1 MLEEEVLKNKKKTGK
16 FLAWIERVG
25 NKIPHPFILFIW
37 LIIIVWIASFVFA
50 YVGTSVVNPIDGKT
64 VAVKSLISAEGIV
77 YMLKNMIKNFTGFAP
92 LGIVLTMTLGIGL
105 AERVGFLSALMRN
118 TILGASPKVVT
129 FVVMLIGI
137 CGSIASDA
145 AIVIIP
151 AIAATLFASMGRHP
165 LAGIALGYAST
176 SAGFSANLII
186 VGTDALLSGI
196 STEAIQIV
204 NKDLVVTPVDN
215 WYFMFVST
223 FVLAIVGTLICEKI
237 IEPRLGTYKGNKIIG
252 SEEVSPEEKK
262 GLKKAGIGALIYIG
276 IILIVI
282 LPKNSF
288 LRNPKTRSLIPSPFL
303 SSIIPIILILFIIL
317 SYIYGKEVG
326 KIKSGSDIPKYMS
339 LAIEDMSSYIVLVF
353 IIAQFIAYFNW
364 SNLGY
369 VIAVNGVNKLNTA
382 QLTGIPLFI
391 MFILLTSFINLF
403 IGSASAKWLLLAP
416 IFIPVFY
423 MLGYNPAL
431 TQMLYRIGDSTSN
444 IISPISSYF
453 PIILKLSNRYD
464 KKAGVGTILS
474 VMIPYSLIMLGV
486 WTALAMIWFVLG
498 LPLGPNVPIR

>member
-276 IILIVI
+276 IILTVI

-326 KIKSGSDIPKYMS
+326 KDRKS
-339 LAIEDMSSYIVLVF
+339 VV
-353 IIAQFIAYFNW
+353 
-364 SNLGY
+364 
-369 VIAVNGVNKLNTA
+369 
-382 QLTGIPLFI
+382 
-391 MFILLTSFINLF
+391 
-403 IGSASAKWLLLAP
+403 
-416 IFIPVFY
+416 
-423 MLGYNPAL
+423 
-431 TQMLYRIGDSTSN
+431 
-444 IISPISSYF
+444 
-453 PIILKLSNRYD
+453 
-464 KKAGVGTILS
+464 
-474 VMIPYSLIMLGV
+474 
-486 WTALAMIWFVLG
+486 
-498 LPLGPNVPIR
+498 